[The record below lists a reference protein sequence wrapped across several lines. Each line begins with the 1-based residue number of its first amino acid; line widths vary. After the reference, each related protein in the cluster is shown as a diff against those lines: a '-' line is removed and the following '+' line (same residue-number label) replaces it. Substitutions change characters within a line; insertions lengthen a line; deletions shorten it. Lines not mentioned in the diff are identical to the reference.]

1 MKKERKRS
9 RKEENKVKVAEEGP
23 ANIKEVTVM
32 LSDLQQFTV
41 SGKVRQVFFFK
52 KKLTV
57 LYRKQS
63 KRQLFFNITIE
74 SIADRT

>member
-1 MKKERKRS
+1 MRTMKKERKRS

-41 SGKVRQVFFFK
+41 SGKVR
-52 KKLTV
+52 
-57 LYRKQS
+57 
-63 KRQLFFNITIE
+63 
-74 SIADRT
+74 